1 MLPDCSITFDDSR
14 WPLRLVRFV
23 GTPTPRQYENYLET
37 LTSSLRRRER
47 YLSITDLTR
56 GGLPT
61 PEQRQ
66 RQVLWMQE
74 HEGLLREVLLGMA
87 FIITSPIMRLS
98 VSTVMHFKPLPVPYF
113 ITDQERE
120 AVDWAGARIEEQGLG
135 LRSPEA
141 KAGSGPRA
149 ASTSP
154 RRCLPT

>member
-1 MLPDCSITFDDSR
+1 MLPDSSITFDDSR

-23 GTPTPRQYENYLET
+23 GTPTPRQYEHYLET
-37 LTSSLRRRER
+37 VSSSLRRRER
-47 YLSITDLTR
+47 YLSVTDLTR

-74 HEGLLREVLLGMA
+74 HEGLLREVVLGMA
-87 FIITSPIMRLS
+87 FVITSPVMRLS

-113 ITDQERE
+113 VTAQEHE
-120 AVDWAGARIEEQGLG
+120 AMGWASARLEEQGLR
-135 LRSPEA
+135 LSPPEA
-141 KAGSGPRA
+141 KAGSGPRV